1 MTIGKATAHAH
12 GDGHVASDPDALP
25 GADAVG
31 ILPYQALHALVR
43 AGELAADNAILPE
56 QIQPASL
63 DLRLGRIAYRVR
75 ASFMPGPGVPVLD
88 KVKQFGMH
96 EIDLTGGA
104 VLERGCVYIVP
115 LQERVHLS
123 SRLTAFANPKSSI
136 GRLDVFTRV
145 IADGATGFDRLPDG
159 YAGPLYAEIA
169 PRTFSISVREGARL
183 CQLRVRRGTPTLG
196 HGALARLQEHHRLVD
211 GGSEP
216 PIIHDDQIGVT
227 LDLDPD
233 PKTGILGFRARKHT
247 DVIDVEAKGVYD
259 AADFWEP
266 IAPHKGGGIVL
277 DPDDFHILATRERV
291 AIPPDHAAEMIAYD
305 TMVGEFRVHYA
316 GFFDPGFGF
325 GPGGAAKAV
334 LEVRSHD
341 VPFLLEHGQIIGW
354 LRYEKIAGVPDRV
367 YGGDIGSS
375 YQGQGLKLGK
385 QFKPWA

>member
-1 MTIGKATAHAH
+1 MTSGKATAFAEDDRQVVS
-12 GDGHVASDPDALP
+12 GPEADGT
-25 GADAVG
+25 ADSIG
-31 ILPYQALHALVR
+31 ILPYQALHALVE
-43 AGELAADNAILPE
+43 AGEIAADRPITPE
-56 QIQPASL
+56 QLQPASL
-63 DLRLGRIAYRVR
+63 DLRLGPIAYRVR

-88 KVKQFGMH
+88 KIAQFGMH
-96 EIDLTGGA
+96 EIDLSAGS

-115 LQERVHLS
+115 LQERVRLS
-123 SRLTAFANPKSSI
+123 SRLMAFANPKSSI

-145 IADGATGFDRLPDG
+145 IADGATAFDRLPDG
-159 YAGPLYAEIA
+159 YDGPLYAEIA
-169 PRTFSISVREGARL
+169 PRTFSIAVREGSRL

-196 HGALARLQEHHRLVD
+196 QGALKRLHEHHRLVD
-211 GGSEP
+211 SGSDA

-227 LDLDPD
+227 LDLTPD
-233 PKTGILGFRARKHT
+233 PATGIIGFRARKHA
-247 DVIDVEAKGVYD
+247 DVIDVEAKGVYE
-259 AADFWEP
+259 ASEFWEP
-266 IAPHKGGGIVL
+266 ITPHKGGGIVL

-291 AIPPDHAAEMIAYD
+291 AVPPDHAAEMIAYD

-325 GPGGAAKAV
+325 GAGGAAKAV

-354 LRYEKIAGVPDRV
+354 LRYEKLAGMPDRV

-385 QFKPWA
+385 QFKPWG